1 MTRPLTYLLVLVGAS
16 LLIFG
21 GCGESKPPAA
31 EVPAAEDNEEAAA
44 PAADKAPEA
53 AAPSYTI
60 PSALKSKE
68 VKAEYSTKKMRKAKK
83 ANTAGYKA
91 RKADDAAKAIE
102 NYKKALELAPGY
114 VGARFNL
121 ACEYARA
128 KDADAA
134 IAELE
139 HLFRIGSP
147 EALLRAAKLQVDSD
161 FDPIRED
168 PRIKAITEHF
178 AFDVDKGAFKQMCAN
193 RGKMIDAM
201 DKDGF
206 YETFAKRNSYPIEAA
221 SKLRTGGKART
232 ALSKILDVTCEN
244 GKIRKDPMGGNLVLS
259 DTKLSKW
266 TEKYPKRCVNFSTI
280 VMPDDPD
287 EGGTSSTEGLVCFVR
302 QGEDWIIGVAG
313 MYDLGHG
320 GEADTGPGE
329 KKAVKKAVKE
339 WGS

>member
-1 MTRPLTYLLVLVGAS
+1 MTHRFTYMLVLMGTS
-16 LLIFG
+16 LLTLS
-21 GCGESKPPAA
+21 GCGESKTPPAEAPAA
-31 EVPAAEDNEEAAA
+31 EAAGEAA
-44 PAADKAPEA
+44 PAAEA
-53 AAPSYTI
+53 AAEETPAPASYEI
-60 PSALKSKE
+60 PSALSAKE
-68 VKAEYSTKKMRKAKK
+68 VKAQYSTKKMRKAKK

-121 ACEYARA
+121 ACEHARA
-128 KDADAA
+128 KDADSA

-168 PRIKAITEHF
+168 ARIKAITEHF
-178 AFDVDKGAFKQMCAN
+178 AFDVDRGAFTQMCAN

-201 DKDGF
+201 GKDGF
-206 YETFAKRNSYPIEAA
+206 YETYDKGNGYLVEAA

-280 VMPDDPD
+280 VMPDNPD
-287 EGGTSSTEGLVCFVR
+287 DGTSSTEGLVCFIR
-302 QGEDWIIGVAG
+302 QGEEWIIGVAG